1 MDNKISYE
9 EINEWGRSFE
19 TRSYAYKK
27 IHPTYNVLTLK
38 ITAKSGKRLVVRDPK
53 KPYHEWDLGLFD
65 GYNSKEL
72 FENFFMRMIDRSGL
86 ICLNNLDDYGF
97 PVEEWYY
104 LNKEKF
110 DPLEKKINQRLEEEF
125 EGFEEFEEE
134 LAQEEA
140 EKTKDVEKESNNKDK
155 DDHTYIDYNSFVY
168 AKNRYVREKAEK
180 TKLNYSIAMVVVY
193 TISAIIISTSFF
205 NSEYYSQT
213 SSIMAVLWIFAFI
226 AGSIWLGRKA
236 DKKLDEIS
244 KRLREEYNNSFSL
257 TDEVVYNQVFKNM
270 VDREVEYL
278 TRNCDR
284 MLIHL
289 IENHSSDIPEEVYE
303 LKDKSK
309 LNASGF
315 VSAISL
321 DNKRALLDKY
331 LDKQANFAREKSIT
345 LLNRIKEE
353 GDEAFTKEIVT
364 PSGQID
370 PLITDIIKKHNI
382 SVKE

>member
-1 MDNKISYE
+1 M
-9 EINEWGRSFE
+9 
-19 TRSYAYKK
+19 
-27 IHPTYNVLTLK
+27 
-38 ITAKSGKRLVVRDPK
+38 
-53 KPYHEWDLGLFD
+53 
-65 GYNSKEL
+65 
-72 FENFFMRMIDRSGL
+72 
-86 ICLNNLDDYGF
+86 
-97 PVEEWYY
+97 
-104 LNKEKF
+104 
-110 DPLEKKINQRLEEEF
+110 
-125 EGFEEFEEE
+125 
-134 LAQEEA
+134 
-140 EKTKDVEKESNNKDK
+140 
-155 DDHTYIDYNSFVY
+155 
-168 AKNRYVREKAEK
+168 
-180 TKLNYSIAMVVVY
+180 
-193 TISAIIISTSFF
+193 
-205 NSEYYSQT
+205 
-213 SSIMAVLWIFAFI
+213 WIFLFI

-244 KRLREEYNNSFSL
+244 KRLREEYHNSFSL

-284 MLIHL
+284 ILIHL

-309 LNASGF
+309 LNASVF

-321 DNKRALLDKY
+321 DNKRALLNKY

-370 PLITDIIKKHNI
+370 PLITDILKKHNI

>member
-1 MDNKISYE
+1 
-9 EINEWGRSFE
+9 
-19 TRSYAYKK
+19 
-27 IHPTYNVLTLK
+27 
-38 ITAKSGKRLVVRDPK
+38 
-53 KPYHEWDLGLFD
+53 
-65 GYNSKEL
+65 
-72 FENFFMRMIDRSGL
+72 MRMVDHSGL
-86 ICLNNLDDYGF
+86 TYLNNLDDYGF
-97 PVEEWYY
+97 PVEEWYCK
-104 LNKEKF
+104 NKKEF
-110 DPLEKKINQRLEEEF
+110 DPLERKIDQRLDKELEEF
-125 EGFEEFEEE
+125 EKEI
-134 LAQEEA
+134 AQEEA
-140 EKTKDVEKESNNKDK
+140 KKAKEAEKESNDKNK
-155 DDHTYIDYNSFVY
+155 DDHTYIDYNSFIY

-180 TKLNYSIAMVVVY
+180 TKLNYSITMVVVY
-193 TISAIIISTSFF
+193 TIFAIIITTSFF

-213 SSIMAVLWIFAFI
+213 SSIMAILWIFAFI
-226 AGSIWLGRKA
+226 AGSVWLGRKT

-244 KRLREEYNNSFSL
+244 KRLREEYHNSFSL
-257 TDEVVYNQVFKNM
+257 TDDVIYNQVFKNM

-289 IENHSSDIPEEVYE
+289 VENHSSDIPEEVYE

-370 PLITDIIKKHNI
+370 PLITDILKKHNI

>member
-1 MDNKISYE
+1 MNNKISYE
-9 EINEWGRSFE
+9 EIDEWGRSFE
-19 TRSYAYKK
+19 ARKYAYRKSHPIYK
-27 IHPTYNVLTLK
+27 ILALK
-38 ITAKSGKRLVVRDPK
+38 VTAKGEKRLVVSD
-53 KPYHEWDLGLFD
+53 WDLGLFN
-65 GYNSKEL
+65 GHNSKEL
-72 FENFFMRMIDRSGL
+72 FEDFFMNRARNWDVEELSK
-86 ICLNNLDDYGF
+86 LNDYGF
-97 PVEEWYY
+97 PVKEWYFK
-104 LNKEKF
+104 NKEKVDLF
-110 DPLEKKINQRLEEEF
+110 KEEMNPKKE
-125 EGFEEFEEE
+125 
-134 LAQEEA
+134 
-140 EKTKDVEKESNNKDK
+140 K
-155 DDHTYIDYNSFVY
+155 DDHTYIDYNSFIY
-168 AKNRYVREKAEK
+168 AKNRYTREKAEESK
-180 TKLNYSIAMVVVY
+180 VSY
-193 TISAIIISTSFF
+193 TIAIVAIYIIAATIISTLFF
-205 NSEYYSQT
+205 SSEYYSKT
-213 SSIMAVLWIFAFI
+213 SSIMAILWIFAFI
-226 AGSIWLGRKA
+226 AASIWLGRKA
-236 DKKLDEIS
+236 DKKLDEIF

-257 TDEVVYNQVFKNM
+257 EDEVIYNQIFKNM

-278 TRNCDR
+278 TRSSDKI
-284 MLIHL
+284 LIYL
-289 IENHSSDIPEEVYE
+289 IQNHSSDIPEEVYE

>member
-1 MDNKISYE
+1 MNNKISYE
-9 EINEWGRSFE
+9 EIDEWARSWDNKG
-19 TRSYAYKK
+19 YYYKK
-27 IHPTYNVLTLK
+27 MHPTYK
-38 ITAKSGKRLVVRDPK
+38 ILSVSINKYGEKHLSICDPIKS
-53 KPYHEWDLGLFD
+53 YSSWNLGLFD
-65 GYNSKEL
+65 GHNSKEL
-72 FENFFMRMIDRSGL
+72 FEDFFMREAKGWYADSLRN
-86 ICLNNLDDYGF
+86 LNNYGF

-104 LNKEKF
+104 RNREKVDLF
-110 DPLEKKINQRLEEEF
+110 KGEKAPK
-125 EGFEEFEEE
+125 
-134 LAQEEA
+134 
-140 EKTKDVEKESNNKDK
+140 KDTVEK
-155 DDHTYIDYNSFVY
+155 DDHTYIDYNSFIY
-168 AKNRYVREKAEK
+168 AKNRYIGEKAEK
-180 TKLNYSIAMVVVY
+180 TKLNYSIAMVVIY
-193 TISAIIISTSFF
+193 TISAIIITTSFF

-213 SSIMAVLWIFAFI
+213 SSIMAILWILAFI

-257 TDEVVYNQVFKNM
+257 ADDVVYNQVFKNM

-321 DNKRALLDKY
+321 DNKRALLEKY
-331 LDKQANFAREKSIT
+331 LDKQANFAREKSII

-353 GDEAFTKEIVT
+353 GDEAFTKDIIT

-370 PLITDIIKKHNI
+370 PLITDILEKQSNYK
-382 SVKE
+382 

>member
-1 MDNKISYE
+1 MENKINYA
-9 EINEWGRSFE
+9 EIDEWGRSFE

-38 ITAKSGKRLVVRDPK
+38 ITAKSGKRLVLCNPK
-53 KPYHEWDLGLFD
+53 KPYNEWDLGLFD
-65 GYNSKEL
+65 GHNSKEL
-72 FENFFMRMIDRSGL
+72 FEGFFMRMVDHSGL
-86 ICLNNLDDYGF
+86 TYLNNLDDYGF
-97 PVEEWYY
+97 PVEEWYCK
-104 LNKEKF
+104 NKKEF
-110 DPLEKKINQRLEEEF
+110 DPLERKIDQRLDKELEEF
-125 EGFEEFEEE
+125 EKEI
-134 LAQEEA
+134 AQEEA
-140 EKTKDVEKESNNKDK
+140 KKAKEAEKESNDKNK
-155 DDHTYIDYNSFVY
+155 DDHTYIDYNSFIY
-168 AKNRYVREKAEK
+168 AKNRYTREKAKESK
-180 TKLNYSIAMVVVY
+180 VSY
-193 TISAIIISTSFF
+193 TIAIVAIYIIAATIISTLFF
-205 NSEYYSQT
+205 SSEYYSKT
-213 SSIMAVLWIFAFI
+213 SSIMAILWIFAFI
-226 AGSIWLGRKA
+226 AASIWLGKKA
-236 DKKLDEIS
+236 DKKLDEIF

-257 TDEVVYNQVFKNM
+257 EDEAIYNQVFKNM

-278 TRNCDR
+278 TRSSDKI
-284 MLIHL
+284 LIYL
-289 IENHSSDIPEEVYE
+289 IQNHSSDIPEEVYE

-321 DNKRALLDKY
+321 DNKKALLEKY
-331 LDKQANFAREKSIT
+331 IDKQANFAREKSII

>member
-1 MDNKISYE
+1 MNNKISYE
-9 EINEWGRSFE
+9 EIDEWGRSFE

-27 IHPTYNVLTLK
+27 IHPTYNILTLK
-38 ITAKSGKRLVVRDPK
+38 ITAKSGKRLVLCNPK
-53 KPYHEWDLGLFD
+53 KPYNEWDLGLFD
-65 GYNSKEL
+65 GHNSKEL
-72 FENFFMRMIDRSGL
+72 FEDFFMRMASHSGL
-86 ICLNNLDDYGF
+86 IYLNDLDDYGF
-97 PVEEWYY
+97 PVEEWYCK
-104 LNKEKF
+104 NKKEF
-110 DPLEKKINQRLEEEF
+110 DPLERKIDQRLDKELEEF
-125 EGFEEFEEE
+125 EKEIV
-134 LAQEEA
+134 QEEI
-140 EKTKDVEKESNNKDK
+140 KKEKEKEK
-155 DDHTYIDYNSFVY
+155 EDHTYIDYNSFIY

-180 TKLNYSIAMVVVY
+180 TKLNYSITMVVIY
-193 TISAIIISTSFF
+193 TILAIIITTSFF

-213 SSIMAVLWIFAFI
+213 SSIMAILWIFAFI
-226 AGSIWLGRKA
+226 AGSVWLGRKT

-244 KRLREEYNNSFSL
+244 KRLREEYHNSFSL

-309 LNASGF
+309 LNTSGF

-321 DNKRALLDKY
+321 DNKKALLEKY

-370 PLITDIIKKHNI
+370 PLITDILKKHNI

>member
-1 MDNKISYE
+1 MENKISYE
-9 EINEWGRSFE
+9 EIDEWGRSFE
-19 TRSYAYKK
+19 ARKYAYRKSHPIYK
-27 IHPTYNVLTLK
+27 ILDLK
-38 ITAKSGKRLVVRDPK
+38 VTAKGKKRLVVSD
-53 KPYHEWDLGLFD
+53 WDLGLFN
-65 GYNSKEL
+65 GHNSKEL
-72 FENFFMRMIDRSGL
+72 FEDFFMKRAKIWDAEELSK
-86 ICLNNLDDYGF
+86 LNDYGF
-97 PVEEWYY
+97 PVKEWYY
-104 LNKEKF
+104 KNKEKVDLF
-110 DPLEKKINQRLEEEF
+110 KEEMNPKKE
-125 EGFEEFEEE
+125 
-134 LAQEEA
+134 
-140 EKTKDVEKESNNKDK
+140 K
-155 DDHTYIDYNSFVY
+155 DDHTYIDYNSFIY
-168 AKNRYVREKAEK
+168 AKNRYVGEKAEK
-180 TKLNYSIAMVVVY
+180 TKLNYSITMVVIY
-193 TISAIIISTSFF
+193 TILAIIISTSFF

-213 SSIMAVLWIFAFI
+213 SSIMAILWIFAFI
-226 AGSIWLGRKA
+226 SGSVWLGRKT

-244 KRLREEYNNSFSL
+244 KRLREEYHNSFSL
-257 TDEVVYNQVFKNM
+257 TDDVIYNQVFKNT
-270 VDREVEYL
+270 VDSEVEYL

-321 DNKRALLDKY
+321 DNKKALLEKY
-331 LDKQANFAREKSIT
+331 LDKQANFAREKSII

-370 PLITDIIKKHNI
+370 PLITDILKKHNI

>member
-1 MDNKISYE
+1 MNNKISYE
-9 EINEWGRSFE
+9 EIDEWGRSFE
-19 TRSYAYKK
+19 ARKYAYRKSHPIYK
-27 IHPTYNVLTLK
+27 ILALK
-38 ITAKSGKRLVVRDPK
+38 VTAKGEKRLVVSD
-53 KPYHEWDLGLFD
+53 WDLGLFN
-65 GYNSKEL
+65 GHNSKEL
-72 FENFFMRMIDRSGL
+72 FEDFFMKRAKIWDAEELSK
-86 ICLNNLDDYGF
+86 LNDYGF
-97 PVEEWYY
+97 PVKEWYY
-104 LNKEKF
+104 KNKEKVDLF
-110 DPLEKKINQRLEEEF
+110 KEEMNPKKE
-125 EGFEEFEEE
+125 
-134 LAQEEA
+134 
-140 EKTKDVEKESNNKDK
+140 K
-155 DDHTYIDYNSFVY
+155 DDHTYIDYNSFIY
-168 AKNRYVREKAEK
+168 AKNRYVGEKAEK
-180 TKLNYSIAMVVVY
+180 TKLNYSITMVVIY
-193 TISAIIISTSFF
+193 TILAIIITTSFF

-213 SSIMAVLWIFAFI
+213 SSIMAILWIFAFI
-226 AGSIWLGRKA
+226 AGSVWLGRKA

-244 KRLREEYNNSFSL
+244 KRLREEYHNSFSL
-257 TDEVVYNQVFKNM
+257 TDDVIYNQVFKNM

-331 LDKQANFAREKSIT
+331 LDKQANFAREKSII

-353 GDEAFTKEIVT
+353 GDEAFTKDIIT

-370 PLITDIIKKHNI
+370 PFITDIIKKHNI

>member
-1 MDNKISYE
+1 MKNKVNYA
-9 EINEWGRSFE
+9 EIDEWGRSFE

-27 IHPTYNVLTLK
+27 IHPTYNILTLK
-38 ITAKSGKRLVVRDPK
+38 ITAKSGKRLVLCNPK
-53 KPYHEWDLGLFD
+53 KPYNEWDLGLFD

-97 PVEEWYY
+97 PVEEWYDK
-104 LNKEKF
+104 NKEEF
-110 DPLEKKINQRLEEEF
+110 DPLEKKINQR
-125 EGFEEFEEE
+125 FEEE
-134 LAQEEA
+134 LEQIGEELAQQEA

-193 TISAIIISTSFF
+193 TISAIIITTSFF

-213 SSIMAVLWIFAFI
+213 SSIMAILWIFAFI
-226 AGSIWLGRKA
+226 AGSVWLGRKA
-236 DKKLDEIS
+236 DKKLDKIS
-244 KRLREEYNNSFSL
+244 KRLREEYHNSFSL

-331 LDKQANFAREKSIT
+331 IDKQANFAREKSNT

-353 GDEAFTKEIVT
+353 GHEVFTKDIIT

-370 PLITDIIKKHNI
+370 PLITDILEKQSNYK
-382 SVKE
+382 

>member
-1 MDNKISYE
+1 MNNKISYE
-9 EINEWGRSFE
+9 EIDEWGRSFK

-27 IHPTYNVLTLK
+27 IHPTYNILTLK
-38 ITAKSGKRLVVRDPK
+38 ITAKSGKRLVLCNPK
-53 KPYHEWDLGLFD
+53 KPYNEWDLGLFD
-65 GYNSKEL
+65 GHNSKEL
-72 FENFFMRMIDRSGL
+72 FEDFFMRMANHSGL
-86 ICLNNLDDYGF
+86 TYLNNLDDYGF
-97 PVEEWYY
+97 PVEEWYCK
-104 LNKEKF
+104 NKKEF
-110 DPLEKKINQRLEEEF
+110 DPLERKIDQRLDKELEEF
-125 EGFEEFEEE
+125 EKEI
-134 LAQEEA
+134 AQEEA
-140 EKTKDVEKESNNKDK
+140 KKAKDENK
-155 DDHTYIDYNSFVY
+155 DDHTYIDYNSFIY

-180 TKLNYSIAMVVVY
+180 TKLNYSITMVVIY
-193 TISAIIISTSFF
+193 TILAIIITTSFF
-205 NSEYYSQT
+205 NSEYYSKT

-244 KRLREEYNNSFSL
+244 KRLREEYHNSFSL
-257 TDEVVYNQVFKNM
+257 TDDVIYNQVFKNM

-278 TRNCDR
+278 TRSSDKI
-284 MLIHL
+284 LIYL
-289 IENHSSDIPEEVYE
+289 IQNHSSDIPEEVYE

-353 GDEAFTKEIVT
+353 GDEAFTKDIVT

-382 SVKE
+382 SVK